1 MEGYGL
7 SRGYGSLAHA
17 IAPSN
22 GMSNS
27 VGAFFWGSVLMD
39 SNDEVAPEW
48 EPTPTWNQRPL
59 ELSQARLGS
68 LLSSQCTLPP
78 IEDVLRWIDRG
89 HEHSELPD
97 AAAGRQEVE
106 GRARRKQSQR
116 TSASLPNIRPAP
128 GLAFAVMTSGSKLD
142 SKLSSTKLRQAGLSV
157 QWRTKQKKGQREAQD
172 SMVALAR
179 AHAIR
184 AQVHQHLLVGRV
196 PTPQWGARRELP
208 IVPLLQ
214 LNVIRHEEVLPSYGW
229 QPPGAAARLGDAYV
243 YHEPGGR
250 VRNNLETLKQW
261 RIEASRHL
269 HRRP

>member
-1 MEGYGL
+1 M
-7 SRGYGSLAHA
+7 
-17 IAPSN
+17 
-22 GMSNS
+22 
-27 VGAFFWGSVLMD
+27 MD
-39 SNDEVAPEW
+39 SSDEVAPEW

-89 HEHSELPD
+89 HEHSEHVLPEV
-97 AAAGRQEVE
+97 AGRQEVHVE

-261 RIEASRHL
+261 RLEASTHL
-269 HRRP
+269 RSPRRRP

>member
-1 MEGYGL
+1 
-7 SRGYGSLAHA
+7 
-17 IAPSN
+17 
-22 GMSNS
+22 
-27 VGAFFWGSVLMD
+27 MD
-39 SNDEVAPEW
+39 TSDEVAPEW
-48 EPTPTWNQRPL
+48 EPTPTWNQKPL

-97 AAAGRQEVE
+97 EAAGRQEVE
-106 GRARRKQSQR
+106 GRARRKQSLR
-116 TSASLPNIRPAP
+116 TSASLPNIRPAA
-128 GLAFAVMTSGSKLD
+128 GVAFAVMTNGSKLD
-142 SKLSSTKLRQAGLSV
+142 SKLSTKLRQAGLSV
-157 QWRTKQKKGQREAQD
+157 QWRTKQRKGQREAQD

-208 IVPLLQ
+208 MVPLQ
-214 LNVIRHEEVLPSYGW
+214 LNVKIRHEEVLPSYGW

-261 RIEASRHL
+261 RLEASTHL
-269 HRRP
+269 RSPRRRP

>member
-1 MEGYGL
+1 
-7 SRGYGSLAHA
+7 
-17 IAPSN
+17 
-22 GMSNS
+22 
-27 VGAFFWGSVLMD
+27 MD
-39 SNDEVAPEW
+39 SSDEVAPEW
-48 EPTPTWNQRPL
+48 EPTWCSHRSGNQKPL

-89 HEHSELPD
+89 HEHNSEQPES
-97 AAAGRQEVE
+97 GRQVE

-142 SKLSSTKLRQAGLSV
+142 SKLSTKLRQAGLSV

-179 AHAIR
+179 AHALR

-208 IVPLLQ
+208 MVPLQ
-214 LNVIRHEEVLPSYGW
+214 LNVIRQDEEVLPSYGW

-250 VRNNLETLKQW
+250 VRNHLETLKQW
-261 RIEASRHL
+261 RLEASTHL
-269 HRRP
+269 RSPRRRP